1 MRWTLFLVL
10 LVVGC
15 GSKFK
20 PVNVA
25 TAQNALMTTMECWK
39 EGKSPADLQEE
50 DPPIT
55 VEELEWS
62 RGAKLLEYDM
72 VGEDKSV
79 DESLVAQVKIKLEM
93 VDGKVVE
100 KTATYIVN
108 TRPEV
113 TVFRN
118 MLR

>member
-15 GSKFK
+15 GGKFK

-25 TAQNALMTTMECWK
+25 TAQNALMTTMESWK
-39 EGKSPADLQEE
+39 EGKSPGDLQDEN
-50 DPPIT
+50 PPIT

-62 RGAKLLEYDM
+62 RGAKLLDYDIL
-72 VGEDKSV
+72 GDDKSV

-93 VDGKVVE
+93 ADGKVTE